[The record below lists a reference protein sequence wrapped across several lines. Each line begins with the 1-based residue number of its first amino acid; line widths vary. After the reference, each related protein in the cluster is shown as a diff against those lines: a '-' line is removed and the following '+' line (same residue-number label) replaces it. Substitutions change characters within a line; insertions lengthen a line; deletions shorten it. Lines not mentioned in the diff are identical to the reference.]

1 MLVIDLIQEQDK
13 YFFDIMKH
21 KCKKIKISISKSI
34 KIMFLNIISF
44 TNKQKNENQSS
55 KSQTKSGKKCHEIF
69 ENFKPII
76 S

>member
-21 KCKKIKISISKSI
+21 KGKKIKISISKSI

-44 TNKQKNENQSS
+44 TNKQKKR
-55 KSQTKSGKKCHEIF
+55 KSIL
-69 ENFKPII
+69 
-76 S
+76 